1 MKSLT
6 ALALSIGL
14 ASTSSL
20 SSCRSSPSASISRN
34 LPQRVNLTTRP
45 WFPPIVRQE
54 SFSCAQHAGL
64 YYILGAEIARSRST
78 TASSPALRLSPSHAY
93 LLLATPP
100 SRRSHL
106 IDGWILAADSGVP
119 LESDLPS
126 PSPTLMSGF
135 HKYRRALLNRAR
147 SWQVLPLSDTP
158 SLHKALHL
166 LANQHPLATEFPIQ
180 GAKVLPFPAGTPS
193 GCRAIVSS
201 WGSSGPGHAMVYA
214 GFDQSIGRD
223 CNGDGRITSDI
234 DITGDGRVTLADR
247 EQGAFLAVNPWGRS
261 WADRGMAWVLF
272 RDHSITR
279 WPWSQYVATV
289 QPAPSRPPRTMLKLS
304 LHCADR
310 SALRIAAGTPD
321 RPLLWQP
328 LLFRSSPTP
337 QQPSNNVWE
346 AFARLHQNGPH
357 ITKGPLASSS
367 QKPVELGFI
376 LPDNFPTTNWSLSL
390 SPSPGSRLSGHLHT
404 ASIVHL
410 SSDGRITREFPL
422 PNLPAPLQP
431 LGTTWLS
438 KPPR

>member
-1 MKSLT
+1 MKPLT
-6 ALALSIGL
+6 ALALSFGL
-14 ASTSSL
+14 ACSPSL

-64 YYILGAEIARSRST
+64 YYTLGAEIARSRNT

-93 LLLATPP
+93 LLLADST

-119 LESDLPS
+119 LESDLPN

-135 HKYRRALLNRAR
+135 HKYRRALLNRAQ

-158 SLHKALHL
+158 SLNKTLQL
-166 LANQHPLATEFPIQ
+166 LADHHPLATEFPIQ
-180 GAKVLPFPAGTPS
+180 GAKVLPFPAGTTS

-234 DITGDGRVTLADR
+234 DITGDGLVTLADR

-261 WADRGMAWVLF
+261 WGDRGMAWVLF
-272 RDHSITR
+272 RDHAITR

-289 QPAPSRPPRTMLKLS
+289 QPAPAKPPRTMLKLS
-304 LHCADR
+304 LLCADR
-310 SALRIAAGTPD
+310 STLLIAAGP
-321 RPLLWQP
+321 PNHPQAFQP
-328 LLFRSSPTP
+328 LLFRSSPAP
-337 QQPSNNVWE
+337 KHPGNNVWE
-346 AFARLHQNGPH
+346 AFARLHQHGPH
-357 ITKGPLASSS
+357 ISKGPLSSANG
-367 QKPVELGFI
+367 QPAELGFL

-390 SPSPGSRLSGHLHT
+390 SPHPGSRLSGNLHA

-410 SSDGRITREFPL
+410 SSDGRIIREFPL
-422 PNLPAPLQP
+422 PNLPAPLPP
-431 LGTTWLS
+431 LGHTWLS
-438 KPPR
+438 NPSH